1 MANYKIPS
9 LTTDIFIYN
18 EEYDFIL
25 IKRKNEPFK
34 DCWALPGGFVEYGES
49 VETAAIR
56 EAKEETSIDVELEGL
71 VNVYSK
77 PDRDPRGHTVTVAY
91 IAKGDFESRKA
102 DSDASDINVFSIEQL
117 DEIDIAFDHAK
128 IIKECLNKAKNKF

>member
-1 MANYKIPS
+1 MSKYKIPS
-9 LTTDIFIYN
+9 LTADIFIFDKDFN
-18 EEYDFIL
+18 FIL
-25 IKRKNEPFK
+25 IKRLNDPYK

-56 EAKEETSIDVELEGL
+56 EAKEETSIDVELIDL

-91 IAKGDFESRKA
+91 TAKGDLSVRKA
-102 DSDASDINVFSIEQL
+102 DSDAKEIDIFSL
-117 DEIDIAFDHAK
+117 DEIDDIDIAFDHRQ
-128 IIKECLNKAKNKF
+128 IINDCLKKARK